1 MKQQIIINVGVSGSG
16 KTTWSTEQVKN
27 NSRILRINRDD
38 IRRVLVGS
46 LDGYYHRKDLST
58 IEVMVS
64 NTEAYLAVE
73 ALRRGFDIIF
83 DSTHL
88 RASYITEKIELMEH
102 WAEALNREIEFK
114 FKIFDLNHAETL
126 KNRISNRDNLLK
138 PEQLAYIDKQIQQ
151 FGNVMDY
158 IEVQHKDKIL

>member
-1 MKQQIIINVGVSGSG
+1 
-16 KTTWSTEQVKN
+16 
-27 NSRILRINRDD
+27 
-38 IRRVLVGS
+38 
-46 LDGYYHRKDLST
+46 
-58 IEVMVS
+58 MVS